1 VRVVFDSS
9 GIRMFRMP
17 ASLIYSSPLLMLKL
31 KPLFAFLSL
40 LAACPA
46 FIQSNGQCESTDKP
60 LKLAI
65 LANSASDFW
74 TYVKAGSE
82 QAMKEV
88 PNVSV
93 EVRLVPDGT
102 PAEQTRIFD
111 DLLVK
116 GSNGIAISPIDSVN
130 QAAMID
136 RGTEKAL
143 ISTTDSDAATS
154 KRAFYVGTNNVDAGR

>member
-1 VRVVFDSS
+1 M
-9 GIRMFRMP
+9 I
-17 ASLIYSSPLLMLKL
+17 KL
-31 KPLFAFLSL
+31 KPLYAFLSL
-40 LAACPA
+40 LTVPLA
-46 FIQSNGQCESTDKP
+46 FIPSTGQCAGTDKP

-74 TYVKAGSE
+74 TYVKAGAE
-82 QAMKEV
+82 KATQEE
-88 PNVSV
+88 PNISV
-93 EVRLVPDGT
+93 DVKLVPDGT

-116 GSNGIAISPIDSVN
+116 GTDGIAISPLDSAN

-154 KRAFYVGTNNVDAGR
+154 KRAFYVGTSNRRRGSPGRRTDQEGHSGRRQDHDLRR